1 MFWYVTKIFPPH
13 YSLNLFLYLRNF
25 YLSHLIIH
33 YHSLFSHTHP
43 QFTLSHFTFRLSTS
57 VKVRLLRQSKSDHAD
72 EMYMNKGKKNSLIG
86 PFVVLISN
94 WIKSRT
100 LFRSCLIP
108 NNFIFFSFRIWCKR
122 LERKTLLLYP
132 SVVFSLLFT
141 HVAFKI
147 DAKAIVCSI

>member
-25 YLSHLIIH
+25 HLSHLIIH
-33 YHSLFSHTHP
+33 YHSLFSHTRP

-94 WIKSRT
+94 WIKLKT

-108 NNFIFFSFRIWCKR
+108 NNFIFFSLKIWCKR

-132 SVVFSLLFT
+132 SVVFPFFLLT
-141 HVAFKI
+141 LHLK
-147 DAKAIVCSI
+147 